1 MVENYEHYWLKFFR
15 CLAHVFRIT
24 KPIELVFMRCFRK
37 YSKTRQNDLT
47 SFGCLLFFMIYV
59 AHVMGCIWIKLGHQY
74 PCDERQETNVYNLG
88 LDNKCT
94 QSWVYA
100 NDFDVLSITSR
111 YIFSFYWICEVITTV
126 GYGDYVGATTEEY
139 IFSLGLEFL
148 GLTFFS
154 FLMGSISGLF
164 DHKDSFEDLLNEKL
178 DGLDMWVKKIEKSN
192 DPLHL

>member
-1 MVENYEHYWLKFFR
+1 M
-15 CLAHVFRIT
+15 
-24 KPIELVFMRCFRK
+24 
-37 YSKTRQNDLT
+37 
-47 SFGCLLFFMIYV
+47 
-59 AHVMGCIWIKLGHQY
+59 
-74 PCDERQETNVYNLG
+74 
-88 LDNKCT
+88 
-94 QSWVYA
+94 YA

-192 DPLHL
+192 EPLHLQPRLYNDIRKYVEQAYKYDFNLLIEEFPFYQQITPQM